1 MRVENLRY
9 FKKLAELESFTEA
22 ANELYISQSTL
33 SSAIKRLENE
43 LGVQLLNRYKSSSVT
58 MTASGESFYR
68 YVTQALN
75 ILDLGTEVAREAAGI
90 TRKTLLVGT
99 IYAMQNE
106 AWSRSL
112 DEFRKSASCD
122 PQIEIEQGFSAVLMD
137 HLKKGNLD
145 VIFVSKITDDP
156 EFRFTPCCSQRLV
169 VAVNRSHP
177 LSRQKRIGLSSLK
190 GKHLVSYRDN
200 VAGKSDVK
208 AFADRAGL
216 DVEWKYE
223 SEITL
228 CSMVVSNPNNIAL
241 FSYSFLADAF
251 KDVVC
256 IPVEDVPLDF
266 HPIYLISRREEQP
279 KLVDEFVEFM
289 RAYPFPDM
297 TPE

>member
-1 MRVENLRY
+1 MRVESLRY

-22 ANELYISQSTL
+22 ANELFISQSTL
-33 SSAIKRLENE
+33 SAAIKRLEGD

-58 MTASGESFYR
+58 MTPSGESFYR
-68 YVTQALN
+68 YATQALN
-75 ILDLGTEVAREAAGI
+75 TLDLGIEVAREAAGI
-90 TRKTLLVGT
+90 MRKTLRVGT

-106 AWSRSL
+106 ALSRSL
-112 DEFRKSASCD
+112 DEFRKSVSCD

-137 HLKKGNLD
+137 YLKKGDLD
-145 VIFVSKITDDP
+145 VIFASKITDDP
-156 EFRFTPCCSQRLV
+156 ELRFTPCCSQRLV

-177 LSRQKRIGLSSLK
+177 LSRQKRIELGGLK
-190 GKHLVSYRDN
+190 GRHLVSYHDN
-200 VAGKSDVK
+200 VAGKDDVE
-208 AFADRAGL
+208 AFADKAHL
-216 DVEWKYE
+216 DVEWRYE

-256 IPVEDVPLDF
+256 IPVEDVPRDF

-279 KLVDEFVEFM
+279 KLVDEFIEFM
-289 RAYPFPDM
+289 RVYPFPNM
-297 TPE
+297 TP